1 MKTINIQINQAKILS
16 YEVILEKDYP
26 QVCATIGLFAGEKQ
40 ITTFSLRTQE
50 YYSNSMRFELPFD
63 LIEPIKKIANQLE
76 TILIREANKS
86 LKQLSA
92 PKK

>member
-1 MKTINIQINQAKILS
+1 
-16 YEVILEKDYP
+16 
-26 QVCATIGLFAGEKQ
+26 
-40 ITTFSLRTQE
+40 
-50 YYSNSMRFELPFD
+50 MRFELPFD